1 MLLIVCQ
8 RSSGSRQVRVL
19 QTALVLLRM
28 GLEGSAPGSRCP
40 LSESSADVCQKL
52 VQLQEDRGVLK
63 LINVFAPFCH
73 RNSKDSIY
81 QLQQLVDSGC
91 IGAVEDLEKLAGSMV
106 VCTRFVADVCNCM
119 MLRHEDWDLARCSSL
134 HSMLPFLESCLP
146 TFDAALVLSGVVRR
160 LQVIL
165 HLFSLHTLGACDACI
180 DALT

>member
-1 MLLIVCQ
+1 
-8 RSSGSRQVRVL
+8 
-19 QTALVLLRM
+19 
-28 GLEGSAPGSRCP
+28 
-40 LSESSADVCQKL
+40 
-52 VQLQEDRGVLK
+52 VQLPEDRGVLK

-91 IGAVEDLEKLAGSMV
+91 VVGAVEDLEKLAGSMV
-106 VCTRFVADVCNCM
+106 VCTRFVADACNCM

-165 HLFSLHTLGACDACI
+165 HLFSLHSLGACDAFI